1 MKKIVGMLQ
10 PFTLFQQVLV
20 YEDNNKIDI
29 AENVMISDMDK
40 VILNFVDTYDITKID
55 LVGPVQFSKKIGK
68 ELGEAELT
76 RYGKNILEIN
86 YI

>member
-68 ELGEAELT
+68 ELEKAELT